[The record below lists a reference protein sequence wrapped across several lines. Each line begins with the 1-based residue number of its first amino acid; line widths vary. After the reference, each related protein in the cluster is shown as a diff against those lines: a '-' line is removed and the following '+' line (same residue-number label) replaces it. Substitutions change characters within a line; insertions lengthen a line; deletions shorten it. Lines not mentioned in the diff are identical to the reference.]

1 MLKIYLNLKIQVEYI
16 KRNIQNIIF
25 KRVPNSAPISRFS
38 RQIFVYIFKRYKRR
52 NLTPT
57 SPILII
63 FEAVL
68 FYFLSQTCLPQHL
81 STRKCCQICC
91 QSITRGFSPTTS
103 TINGSVMEMVR
114 IFLCFKCFFVC
125 YLVGNYEVI
134 ISRHVYCNIFF
145 KSFFEYFITHS
156 SLLYHLSHENFIFLF
171 IYYFSDLTIASPY
184 W

>member
-38 RQIFVYIFKRYKRR
+38 RQIFVYICKRYKRR

-63 FEAVL
+63 FEAIL

-81 STRKCCQICC
+81 LTRKCCQICC

-114 IFLCFKCFFVC
+114 IFLCFKCFFS
-125 YLVGNYEVI
+125 VI
-134 ISRHVYCNIFF
+134 
-145 KSFFEYFITHS
+145 
-156 SLLYHLSHENFIFLF
+156 
-171 IYYFSDLTIASPY
+171 
-184 W
+184 